1 MNNNALHVTL
11 KGSGV
16 AGVDIPVV
24 GFGTWPLTGPEC
36 TVSVTRA
43 LGLGYRHVDTAENYG
58 NEDAVGLAV
67 RESGVPREDVFVTTK
82 FNKDSH
88 GDAAT
93 VRRSAERALERMGLD
108 YLDLF
113 LIHWPNPA
121 QDLYV
126 QTCESLVDL
135 VGTGLVR
142 SWGVSNFK
150 PAQLQR
156 VLDAGMVPPVNQVQV
171 DPEHAQRGVERF
183 NAASGVVTA
192 AYSPLARGS
201 EVLKLA
207 ELVDPADRVGR
218 TPAQVALRWHI
229 QQGRIVVPRSA
240 NEERQRQNLDLFDFA
255 LTEDEMARIDAL
267 DTGEG
272 PRLDSDEFGH

>member
-1 MNNNALHVTL
+1 MNSIAPHATL
-11 KGSGV
+11 TGSGV
-16 AGVDIPVV
+16 DGVDIPIV
-24 GFGTWPLTGPEC
+24 GIGTWPLTGSEC
-36 TVSVTRA
+36 TASVTQA
-43 LGLGYRHVDTAENYG
+43 LALGYRHVDTAENYG

-67 RESGVPREDVFVTTK
+67 RESGLAREDVFVTTK

-93 VRRSAERALERMGLD
+93 VRQSAERALKRMGLD

-113 LIHWPNPA
+113 LVHWPNPA

-126 QTCESLVDL
+126 QTCESLVGL
-135 VGTGLVR
+135 VETGLVR
-142 SWGVSNFK
+142 AWGVSNFK
-150 PAQLQR
+150 PVHLQR

-171 DPEHAQRGVERF
+171 DPEHAQHDVEQF
-183 NAASGVVTA
+183 NAASGVATA

-201 EVLKLA
+201 EVLNRA
-207 ELVDPADRVGR
+207 ELVDPAARVGR
-218 TPAQVALRWHI
+218 TPAQVALRWHL

-255 LTEDEMARIDAL
+255 LTEEEMARIDAL